1 MKKLIK
7 FLLIAIP
14 VLFLAG
20 CTTSADDKPAQKP
33 SSENPGQ
40 NPGQDPNPGPEQTFK
55 GKTVNLIY
63 AYDLESID
71 DDDAEMF
78 THVCIA
84 FLQHNADST
93 TLTYDKS
100 DDLTD
105 LKKSI
110 KNFKAA
116 HPNVK
121 VLISYGGG
129 DTGSENA
136 STVLNS
142 HK

>member
-20 CTTSADDKPAQKP
+20 CTTSADDEPAQKP
-33 SSENPGQ
+33 SGENPGQ

-84 FLQHNADST
+84 FLQHEADST
-93 TLTYDKS
+93 ELMYD
-100 DDLTD
+100 DDTD
-105 LKKSI
+105 LSSLKESI
-110 KNFKAA
+110 KSFKKK

-136 STVLNS
+136 S
-142 HK
+142 